1 MRKGQRACK
10 AISNPLEDLLGYQL
24 RRAATATLARLT
36 GRYEELGFRL
46 TEATTL
52 IIIEA
57 NPGIKQSDIG
67 RMLDIRSANM
77 APLVGILEKRNYVE
91 RKQLDGRSQGLY
103 LSKEGKAMARKI
115 RQCID
120 ENENWLL
127 SRLPN
132 PDKQAALSQLKSI
145 WS

>member
-1 MRKGQRACK
+1 MRKRQRKSYEIA
-10 AISNPLEDLLGYQL
+10 NPLEDLLGYQL
-24 RRAATATLARLT
+24 RRAAAATLARLT

-46 TEATTL
+46 TEASTL

-77 APLVGILEKRNYVE
+77 APLVGNLEKRNYVE

-103 LSKEGKAMARKI
+103 LSNEGAAIAKKI

-120 ENENWLL
+120 ENENWIL
-127 SRLPN
+127 SRLPK

>member
-1 MRKGQRACK
+1 
-10 AISNPLEDLLGYQL
+10 
-24 RRAATATLARLT
+24 
-36 GRYEELGFRL
+36 
-46 TEATTL
+46 
-52 IIIEA
+52 
-57 NPGIKQSDIG
+57 
-67 RMLDIRSANM
+67 M

-103 LSKEGKAMARKI
+103 LSNEGAAIAKKI

-120 ENENWLL
+120 ENENWIL
-127 SRLPN
+127 SRLPK